1 MAQTQR
7 NMIISPKKIRSFLS
21 RKPVSSVP
29 SPIEAKR
36 SAIFN
41 PELKELVEKVS
52 TPPQSTTPS
61 TVQPLPQAT
70 SSSSSLSQSTE
81 SLPSESSRVRTIVP
95 PEKLQEQ
102 KLLSAIYI
110 PAKNIQD
117 SSIMEYTSY
126 ILERLGIEYFS
137 WHFLAY
143 DSNAYFSEMSSG
155 IDIITRKSFLFLK
168 TDPFIKRLTPNF
180 FELRITNDLM
190 RDPFFNKKFSVESLS
205 LYSTIYFF
213 FVDDLEVDAC
223 LVAFIEK
230 SPSDVV
236 GGHQPEEK
244 VGSRWLEMVQEKI
257 KIITP
262 ALKRYRVER
271 LKPRISPDDM
281 LTSTLHHFK
290 AMIGEGMETFHVHK
304 IKITNYADLPNAY
317 FLKKQFIS
325 HILQNMGSRE
335 KIIELNLDS
344 YLILMTQDYT
354 SGIKS
359 LAENDGIEVNILHKC
374 YPDDGENYLS
384 YL

>member
-7 NMIISPKKIRSFLS
+7 NKIISPKKIRSFLS
-21 RKPVSSVP
+21 RKPISSVP

-36 SAIFN
+36 NAIFN

-52 TPPQSTTPS
+52 TPPQSTATS
-61 TVQPLPQAT
+61 TMQPLPQAT
-70 SSSSSLSQSTE
+70 SSLSQAIE
-81 SLPSESSRVRTIVP
+81 SLPSETPRFRTIIP

-102 KLLSAIYI
+102 KLLSAIYM
-110 PAKNIQD
+110 PTKSIQD

-143 DSNAYFSEMSSG
+143 DSNAYFSEMSTG

-230 SPSDVV
+230 SPSDAL

-244 VGSRWLEMVQEKI
+244 VGSRWLELVQEKI
-257 KIITP
+257 KILTP

-271 LKPRISPDDM
+271 LKPRISADDM

-290 AMIGEGMETFHVHK
+290 AMIGEGTENFHVHK
-304 IKITNYADLPNAY
+304 MIIKNYAELPNAY

-325 HILQNMGSRE
+325 YILQNMGARE
-335 KIIELNLDS
+335 KIIEINLDS
-344 YLILMTQDYT
+344 YLILMTRDYT
-354 SGIKS
+354 AGIKA
-359 LAENDGIEVNILHKC
+359 LAENDGIEVNIIHKC
-374 YPDDGENYLS
+374 YPNDGENYLS